1 MCNFAVMKLMKCKI
15 LPLAVALT
23 AIPMLIV
30 GCSRS
35 GRSAF
40 DSVMAPAGDLD
51 YATYGKEYVE
61 RMSNS
66 SMSSSKND
74 DETAYSENLD
84 SLDVESAMP
93 TERVAGYRIKI
104 NNIGPLHDVFNDSNK
119 YQYAIA
125 ERLGIK
131 PIRSLADAYYTRRPL
146 IEVKSCNLYEVDT
159 LTHSL
164 PFLVPE
170 AEKLLSKIG
179 KNFIDS
185 LHNRGADGYRVRV
198 TSLLRTPASVK
209 RLRRVNRNA
218 TDSST
223 HQFGTTFDLTYTRF
237 YCYDSTRRVH
247 DGDLKNLL
255 AEVLNDLHRRGEC
268 LVKFERH
275 TACFHITATGK

>member
-1 MCNFAVMKLMKCKI
+1 M
-15 LPLAVALT
+15 LPLVLT
-23 AIPMLIV
+23 LAAIPMMIV

-35 GRSAF
+35 GRNAF
-40 DSVMAPAGDLD
+40 DSVMAPEGDLD

-61 RMSNS
+61 MMDNS
-66 SMSSSKND
+66 SVASPKNS
-74 DETAYSENLD
+74 DETANSETPD
-84 SLDVESAMP
+84 SLDNESAMP
-93 TERVAGYRIKI
+93 TARMSGYRIKV
-104 NNIGPLHDVFNDSNK
+104 NNIGRLQDIFNDSNK

-146 IEVKSCNLYEVDT
+146 VEVKSCNLYEVDT

-185 LHNRGADGYRVRV
+185 LHKRGADGYRVRV

-268 LVKFERH
+268 MVKFERH
-275 TACFHITATGK
+275 TACFHITTTGKQ